1 MRILAVADVEERALW
16 EGFCRSRFED
26 VDLVLAAGDL
36 DADYLEFLV
45 TMLSCPV
52 LYVHGNHD
60 EGYRRKPPLGCIC
73 VDGSVYIYRGL
84 RIVGLGGSMRYKD
97 GTYMSTEREMRKR
110 IRKVESRIRLL
121 GGFDVL
127 LAHAPARGMGDLD
140 DLPHR
145 GFECFNDLAERW
157 RPALMVHGHVHANY
171 LTNFSRERELPCG
184 TRVVNAFGHVELDAP
199 VPRQL
204 SYGWKEHLVNRRALR
219 ESDGIASQE
228 EGLLGAGQSYGQ
240 RW

>member
-1 MRILAVADVEERALW
+1 MKILAIADVEERMLW
-16 EGFCRSRFED
+16 DNFRRSRFEG

-45 TMLSCPV
+45 TMLTCPV

-60 EGYRRKPPLGCIC
+60 ESYRRKPPLGCIC
-73 VDGSVYIYRGL
+73 VDDSVYVYRGL
-84 RIVGLGGSMRYKD
+84 RIVGVGGSMRYTD
-97 GTYMSTEREMRKR
+97 GTYMSTEQEMRRR
-110 IRKVESRIRLL
+110 IRKVEPSIRLL

-127 LAHAPARGMGDLD
+127 LAHAPARGVGDLD

-145 GFECFNDLAERW
+145 GFKCFNTLLERW

-171 LTNFSRERELPCG
+171 ITDFSRERELACG
-184 TRVVNAFGHVELDAP
+184 TRVVNAFGHVELEAP
-199 VPRQL
+199 TPPQL
-204 SYGWKEHLVNRRALR
+204 SYGWKEHLVNKRALR
-219 ESDGIASQE
+219 KSDGIASHE
-228 EGLLGAGQSYGQ
+228 EGVLGAGQSYGQ